1 MYPNTGV
8 TLHRV
13 TTMTVQRS
21 QGDGEEQTTSPP
33 PPLLPSISTT
43 TTPPS
48 VSTTTTPPISTT
60 APPPY
65 IFTTASPHSISTTN
79 IPTPPLSIS
88 IITTPPATSTTIK
101 TAPPS
106 VSITALP
113 SVSTTTAPPVSTTNT
128 GAHLPHPHTPVPPS
142 KTGWMDMADGAESVS
157 SVQEIPRH
165 ALTSPL
171 LTEKRRRNHDG
182 DITSPSPPPPHH
194 HSPLPKVLDIAYKL
208 TKVSVTTTPDSNLLN
223 VPPKDLS
230 SKNIIPLYPYKNRSS
245 FSDKKFST
253 SRPKRKEPKFV
264 PYEPYKACVKPII
277 ITKNKKIQKCPKE
290 KKKGKTD
297 RLIRE
302 CKEMDNDGDNMKNAE
317 KVSIMVKDFEK
328 ERAEWEQKTAK
339 LKAEMTV
346 LENQVTH
353 MKKEKTNLESQL
365 SVQSQINTEL
375 KKLLVASVGE
385 DVQGRVQCLTED
397 KARMATMIRKYSERV
412 DRDYEEK
419 ERIGIQCDVWRSKF
433 LGSSMLVDELVGL
446 RVGLAQQLKEA
457 SEGLKLLLDEHQL
470 ARQHVLNMYR
480 MNKQLREAF
489 DPLASASNPPPPLAS
504 ADLVTLAVDGS
515 GLAETVRDRLLG
527 DLGRAVGDGGTHT
540 HGLEIYTPG
549 CKIARQLL
557 GQIMSSGGGKRCECS
572 TVSPSR
578 AALVHRYHP
587 NTRIDHLTVN
597 CCAHC
602 NGEIIVV

>member
-1 MYPNTGV
+1 MYPNKSV

-21 QGDGEEQTTSPP
+21 QGDGEEQTTPPPLPPPP
-33 PPLLPSISTT
+33 PPLPLPL
-43 TTPPS
+43 PPS
-48 VSTTTTPPISTT
+48 VTATTTG
-60 APPPY
+60 AD
-65 IFTTASPHSISTTN
+65 
-79 IPTPPLSIS
+79 
-88 IITTPPATSTTIK
+88 
-101 TAPPS
+101 
-106 VSITALP
+106 LP
-113 SVSTTTAPPVSTTNT
+113 
-128 GAHLPHPHTPVPPS
+128 
-142 KTGWMDMADGAESVS
+142 DGAESVS
-157 SVQEIPRH
+157 TVKEIPRQ
-165 ALTSPL
+165 ALTLPKEDTPLPKEVTPLPKEVSPL
-171 LTEKRRRNHDG
+171 PKEDTPLPKEVTALPKEVTPLPKEV
-182 DITSPSPPPPHH
+182 
-194 HSPLPKVLDIAYKL
+194 SPLPKVLDIAYKL
-208 TKVSVTTTPDSNLLN
+208 TKVSVTTKPDSDLLN
-223 VPPKDLS
+223 VPPKNFLCGQ
-230 SKNIIPLYPYKNRSS
+230 NIIPLYPYKKKERSGS
-245 FSDKKFST
+245 GGDKVFAT
-253 SRPKRKEPKFV
+253 ARPKRREPKFV
-264 PYEPYKACVKPII
+264 PYEPYKACVKPILM
-277 ITKNKKIQKCPKE
+277 TTRSKKIQKCPKE
-290 KKKGKTD
+290 KKKEITD
-297 RLIRE
+297 KPIGE
-302 CKEMDNDGDNMKNAE
+302 CKEMDNDGDSMKNAE
-317 KVSIMVKDFEK
+317 KVSVMVMDFEK
-328 ERAEWEQKTAK
+328 ERAEWEQKTTK

-353 MKKEKTNLESQL
+353 VKKEKTNLERQL

-412 DRDYEEK
+412 DRDYEER

-446 RVGLAQQLKEA
+446 RVGLSQQLKEA
-457 SEGLKLLLDEHQL
+457 SEGLRLLLDEHQL

-527 DLGRAVGDGGTHT
+527 DLGRAVGDGGGTHT

-557 GQIMSSGGGKRCECS
+557 GQIMSSGGGKTCECS
-572 TVSPSR
+572 TVSPNR